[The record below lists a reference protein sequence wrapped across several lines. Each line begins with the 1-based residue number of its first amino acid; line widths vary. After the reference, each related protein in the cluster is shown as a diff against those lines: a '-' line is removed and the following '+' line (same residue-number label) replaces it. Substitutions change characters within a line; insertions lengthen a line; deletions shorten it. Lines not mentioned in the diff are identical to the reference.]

1 MKNKLK
7 ENLVTYTVAI
17 ALPLAVGLLSAFLTR
32 GNMSLYSEIKMP
44 PLAPPSWVFPAVWSV
59 LYVLMGV
66 SSALVFTNASADP
79 IEAKRGL
86 TAYLVSLFVNFFW
99 SIIFF
104 NLRAFI
110 FALVWLLLLLFLIIK
125 TVTHYKRVV
134 PIAAYLQI
142 PYIIWVLF
150 AGYLNLAIAIL
161 N

>member
-17 ALPLAVGLLSAFLTR
+17 ALPLGVGLLSAFLTR
-32 GNMSLYSEIKMP
+32 GNMSLYSEIKIP
-44 PLAPPSWVFPAVWSV
+44 PLAPPSWLFPTVWSI
-59 LYVLMGV
+59 LYVLMGI
-66 SSALVFTNASADP
+66 SSALVFTNASAGP
-79 IEAKRGL
+79 TEAKRGL
-86 TAYLVSLFVNFFW
+86 TAYLISLFVNFFW

-104 NLRAFI
+104 NLRSFMLAF
-110 FALVWLLLLLFLIIK
+110 VWLLLLLFLIIK

-150 AGYLNLAIAIL
+150 AGYLNFAIAIL